1 MCIICLEYQKNKLTL
16 KEARRN
22 FTEMSLTLDTDH
34 RQEVEDMLDVAE
46 EMERMEAEYYDPFAE
61 YYDDPF
67 YDIYWDHGSD

>member
-46 EMERMEAEYYDPFAE
+46 EMERMEAEYYD
-61 YYDDPF
+61 DPF